1 MVNVKDSLQGGP
13 VLLFRCLRLLNILL
27 LTSALE
33 VVTILLLEFMPP
45 SVCCEALREIAKLI
59 SLYITSEVVILDE
72 LSLDWLSYRK

>member
-13 VLLFRCLRLLNILL
+13 VLLFRCLGLLNILL

-45 SVCCEALREIAKLI
+45 FCML
-59 SLYITSEVVILDE
+59 
-72 LSLDWLSYRK
+72 